1 MHESREQ
8 PLTITLPPALRDVLA
23 SGPVF
28 ADAFLV
34 GGCVRDALLGL
45 PVKDFDVEV
54 HGVPL
59 ETLAE
64 ALGRFGGTDVVGRAF
79 GVVKLALPGAGDV
92 DFSIPRRDSWV
103 GAGHRGFVVE
113 QDPGLSPRE
122 AAARR
127 DFTVNALS
135 WDPRRAVVID
145 HFGGLADLGAR
156 VLRHT
161 SAAFDEDPLRVL
173 RAMQFASRF
182 EFEVA
187 PETIARCRA
196 MLTRHAEL
204 PRERLREEWFKWA
217 SRSVRPSAGLRFL
230 EACGWLAHYPELAA
244 LPGTQQDPGW
254 HPEGDVWTHTLFAL
268 DALAGDP
275 AWRHADEPSRIAW
288 TLAVLLHDIG
298 KPARTEHRPLGAGV
312 RIVSPGHD
320 VESAKLAPVFLER
333 IGAPGWTEARVV
345 PLIAQHMAHLQAASE
360 RAVRRLAR
368 RLEPETIAGL
378 AVVIRAD
385 MAGRPPLPA
394 EPPAALAEM
403 LRVAESLRLVHEAP
417 RPILLGRHLLERGWP
432 QGPAI
437 GQVLHEGF
445 EAQLDGEFTNLD
457 GALEWL
463 ARRGGGPAP
472 RG

>member
-1 MHESREQ
+1 MHASLEQ
-8 PLTITLPPALRDVLA
+8 PLTIALPPVLRDVLA

-28 ADAFLV
+28 ANAFLV

-54 HGVPL
+54 HGVTL

-64 ALGRFGGTDVVGRAF
+64 ALGGFGGTDVVGRAF
-79 GVVKLALPGAGDV
+79 GVIKLTLPGAGDV
-92 DFSIPRRDSWV
+92 DFSVPRRDSRV

-113 QDPGLSPRE
+113 QAPGLAPRA

-127 DFTVNALS
+127 DFTVNALA
-135 WDPRRAVVID
+135 WDPRRAVAID
-145 HFGGLADLGAR
+145 HFGGFADLGAR

-161 SAAFDEDPLRVL
+161 SDAFDEDPLRVL

-182 EFEVA
+182 DFTVA
-187 PETIARCRA
+187 PETVARCRA
-196 MLTRHAEL
+196 MRARQAEL

-244 LPGTQQDPGW
+244 LPETPQDPEW
-254 HPEGDVWTHTLFAL
+254 HPEGGVWSHTLFAL
-268 DALAGDP
+268 DALVGDP
-275 AWRHADEPSRIAW
+275 VWRDADEPSRIAW
-288 TLAVLLHDIG
+288 TLAVLLHDVG
-298 KPARTEHRPLGAGV
+298 KPARTTRRPRGARV
-312 RIVSPGHD
+312 RIVSPGH
-320 VESAKLAPVFLER
+320 EIEGAALAPVFLER
-333 IGAPGWTEARVV
+333 IGAPGWTADRVV
-345 PLIAQHMAHLQAASE
+345 PLVAQHMAHLQAASE
-360 RAVRRLAR
+360 RAVRRLAH
-368 RLEPETIAGL
+368 RLEPETIAAL

-394 EPPAALAEM
+394 EPPATLVEM
-403 LRVAESLRLVHEAP
+403 LRVAESLRLAHDAP

-432 QGPAI
+432 AGPGI
-437 GQVLHEGF
+437 GRVLGEGF
-445 EAQLDGEFTNLD
+445 EAQLDGAFSDVT

-463 ARRGGGPAP
+463 DRRGGGPAP